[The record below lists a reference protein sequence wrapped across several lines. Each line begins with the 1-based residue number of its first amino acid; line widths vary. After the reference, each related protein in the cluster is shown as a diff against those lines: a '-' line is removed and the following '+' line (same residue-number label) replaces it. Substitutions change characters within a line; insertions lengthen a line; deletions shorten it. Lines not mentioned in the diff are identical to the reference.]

1 MEKYSAKKTNH
12 YKQTKFLET
21 RRGNADQSIISMVP
35 ASIITAVEPA
45 EIKKK
50 KQLTFES
57 FKELPIHKAGKIS
70 K

>member
-1 MEKYSAKKTNH
+1 MDGKIFGQETNH

-50 KQLTFES
+50 QLTFES